1 MSHRDDRVEEF
12 SWRAHPARERV
23 GHATAAVLV
32 IAALA
37 FFAALLMR
45 STLWGVLSASLLMVA
60 LNRFFF
66 PSRYAIDEEGITA
79 HHPMRRQRLRWADL
93 RRFAH
98 DETAGFLST
107 RVRRSWLDSHRG
119 MNVLFGAEGQAAIA
133 RIRGHLPEGA
143 RSWAC

>member
-1 MSHRDDRVEEF
+1 MSHSDDRVEEF
-12 SWRAHPARERV
+12 SWRAHPARECAGR
-23 GHATAAVLV
+23 ATAAVLV

-37 FFAALLMR
+37 FLAALLMR
-45 STLWGVLSASLLMVA
+45 SSLWGVLAATVLMVA

-66 PSRYAIDEEGITA
+66 PSRFAIDKEGITA
-79 HHPMRRQRLRWADL
+79 HHPLRRQRLRWADL

-107 RVRRSWLDSHRG
+107 RSRRSWLDSHRG
-119 MNVLFGAEGQAAIA
+119 MNVLFGDQRQSVIA

-143 RSWAC
+143 RSWPC